1 MNHAAAQPVHW
12 SQRRE
17 RGSRLLLGLMAW
29 IAVACG
35 RRVARWCLPPITLYF
50 LLLAPAARRQST
62 RYLGRALGRP
72 ALWREIYRHLHTF
85 AAVVLDRVY
94 FARGQFRAFDIDIHG
109 AEMMDQLVAEGR
121 GAMLLGAHL
130 GSFEVL
136 HALGTGRPQLHVAM
150 AMYPEN
156 ARLIH
161 GVLQSIAPGFHLD
174 IIAIGRAGATL
185 EIRDWLDAGGCVG
198 MLGDRFLATESGRSG
213 MVDLPFLGRPAR
225 FHDGPLRLAQLLR
238 QRVVFMVGLYRGAAS
253 YEVRFEP
260 LADFSLRQDNAA
272 VRELQLRSALQAYAA
287 RLEALC
293 LAAPNNWFNF
303 HDFWGEDAPS

>member
-1 MNHAAAQPVHW
+1 MNPAAAQPQHW
-12 SQRRE
+12 SRRRE
-17 RGSRLLLGLMAW
+17 RGSALLLRLMAW

-35 RRVARWCLPPITLYF
+35 RRVARWFLPPITLYF
-50 LLLAPAARRQST
+50 LLLAPAARRHSA
-62 RYLGRALGRP
+62 RYLSRVFGRP
-72 ALWREIYRHLHTF
+72 AHWLEIYRHLFAF

-94 FARGQFRAFDIDIHG
+94 FARGQFHAFDIKIHG
-109 AEMMDQLVAEGR
+109 AEMIDGLVAQGH
-121 GAMLLGAHL
+121 GAILLGAHL

-136 HALGTGRPQLHVAM
+136 HALGAGRPKMRVAM
-150 AMYPEN
+150 AMYPDN

-198 MLGDRFLATESGRSG
+198 LLGDRFLASESSRGGLVR
-213 MVDLPFLGRPAR
+213 LPFLGRPAQ
-225 FHDGPLRLAQLLR
+225 FHDGPLRLAQVLR
-238 QRVVFMVGLYRGAAS
+238 QRVVFMVGLYLGGAS

-260 LADFSLRQDNAA
+260 LADFSQCGENAGEPELRRAM
-272 VRELQLRSALQAYAA
+272 LAYVA
-287 RLEALC
+287 RIEALC

-303 HDFWGEDAPS
+303 HDFWGEDAPP